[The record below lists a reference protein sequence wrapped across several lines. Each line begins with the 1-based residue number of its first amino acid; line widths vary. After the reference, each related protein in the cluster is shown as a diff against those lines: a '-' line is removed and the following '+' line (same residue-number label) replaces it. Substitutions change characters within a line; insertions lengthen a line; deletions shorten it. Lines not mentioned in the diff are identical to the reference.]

1 MGAFASDSDA
11 AGRQAIQQRVA
22 RLVKGD
28 RPQKAALAAA
38 AVLLTLA
45 AVLAFG
51 GGPPSPYSY
60 AGYAAAVE
68 GARSIHLTA
77 PPVSS
82 AEYPPIEE
90 EGCPGGGLV
99 APAPGSRV

>member
-1 MGAFASDSDA
+1 MVSTIAE
-11 AGRQAIQQRVA
+11 GRQAIQQRVA
-22 RLVKGD
+22 RLVKRD

-60 AGYAAAVE
+60 AGYAAAVRTL
-68 GARSIHLTA
+68 GPSISQRRQSPARGI
-77 PPVSS
+77 PP
-82 AEYPPIEE
+82 
-90 EGCPGGGLV
+90 
-99 APAPGSRV
+99 